1 MRFEKSFRR
10 LVHVWSRFS
19 RPMTLGARGVVLDG
33 QDRILLVKHTYAS
46 GWLLPG
52 GGVEAGETMA
62 QAVER
67 EVREEGNVEIA
78 GAPEFFGLYFNHKAS
93 RRDHVGLFVARDV
106 RVLGPR
112 PPDWEIAAAEFFPL
126 NALPGDTSA
135 ATLAR
140 IAEVFQGAQRSAYW

>member
-1 MRFEKSFRR
+1 M
-10 LVHVWSRFS
+10 
-19 RPMTLGARGVVLDG
+19 LDPQG
-33 QDRILLVKHTYAS
+33 RVLLVKHTYAS

-62 QAVER
+62 QAIER
-67 EVREEGNVEIA
+67 EVREEGNVELV
-78 GAPEFFGLYFNHKAS
+78 GELEFFGFYFNHKAS

-112 PPDWEIAAAEFFPL
+112 PPDREIAAAQFFAL
-126 NALPGDTSA
+126 DALPDDASE

-140 IAEVFQGAQRSAYW
+140 IAEVFQGAPRSPYW

>member
-10 LVHVWSRFS
+10 VIHVWFRLS
-19 RPMTLGARGVVLDG
+19 RPMTLGARVLALDPEG
-33 QDRILLVKHTYAS
+33 RILLVKHTYAR
-46 GWLLPG
+46 GWLFPG

-62 QAVER
+62 QAAER
-67 EVREEGNVEIA
+67 ELLEEGNVEPV
-78 GAPEFFGLYFNHKAS
+78 GEPEFFGLYFNHKAS

-112 PPDWEIAAAEFFPL
+112 PPDREIAAAQFFPL
-126 NALPGDTSA
+126 DALPADTSE

-140 IAEVFQGAQRSAYW
+140 IAEVFQGAARSPYW